1 MLDACRDNPLADQL
15 LAQANPARA
24 VTIIRG
30 LARIK
35 QTAGTVIAYSTQ
47 PGAVAADGEGR
58 NSPFAA
64 AFIQQ
69 VGKPGVEIGPL
80 SAASPPMSTRRPTS
94 GNCLK

>member
-1 MLDACRDNPLADQL
+1 M
-15 LAQANPARA
+15 AQANPARA
-24 VTIIRG
+24 VTITRG

>member
-24 VTIIRG
+24 VTITRG
-30 LARIK
+30 LARIE

-64 AFIQQ
+64 AFIR
-69 VGKPGVEIGPL
+69 EL
-80 SAASPPMSTRRPTS
+80 
-94 GNCLK
+94 